1 MEPGTGRSAVGPWQT
16 TDVTDDFTVKL
27 HARAGHGADYF
38 LVYVANQGLRPP
50 PPAPAGRGAS
60 GGGRWGPDQ
69 TLTPKSAAMPAS
81 PEA

>member
-1 MEPGTGRSAVGPWQT
+1 MGPWQT

-38 LVYVANQGLRPP
+38 LVYVAKQGLRPP
-50 PPAPAGRGAS
+50 PPPPPGAVRPAGSVGV
-60 GGGRWGPDQ
+60 RWGPDQ